1 MTAWR
6 AAQRRKVRKAA
17 TALPETL
24 ANNETRAKET
34 RAKETRAKGTWAKG
48 TWAKKTLAK
57 TRGGEANVQRI
68 LDAALAVFATEGFAG
83 ARIDAI
89 AARAGLSKPNL
100 LYYFRTKQELYLAA
114 LRRTLDT
121 WLVPLARIEAD
132 SDPRAALTDYVT
144 EKLEYAR
151 DYPEASRLFAIEVM
165 RGAPVLKDVLSGELK
180 VLVDRK
186 VTLLRRWMAQ
196 GRLARRDPHHLI
208 FMIWATTQHYAD
220 FSTQVEAITERTLH
234 HPGFFAAARQ
244 SILDAVL
251 GPEPG

>member
-1 MTAWR
+1 MTAGR
-6 AAQRRKVRKAA
+6 AAQKRKVRKAA
-17 TALPETL
+17 TALPETF
-24 ANNETRAKET
+24 AAEKAKES
-34 RAKETRAKGTWAKG
+34 W
-48 TWAKKTLAK
+48 AK

-68 LDAALAVFATEGFAG
+68 LDAALSVFATEGFAG

-100 LYYFRTKQELYLAA
+100 LYYFRTKQELY
-114 LRRTLDT
+114 
-121 WLVPLARIEAD
+121 
-132 SDPRAALTDYVT
+132 RAALTDYVT

>member
-24 ANNETRAKET
+24 ANKETWAKEN
-34 RAKETRAKGTWAKG
+34 WAKG
-48 TWAKKTLAK
+48 TWAK

-132 SDPRAALTDYVT
+132 SDPRAALTDYMT
-144 EKLEYAR
+144 
-151 DYPEASRLFAIEVM
+151 
-165 RGAPVLKDVLSGELK
+165 
-180 VLVDRK
+180 
-186 VTLLRRWMAQ
+186 
-196 GRLARRDPHHLI
+196 
-208 FMIWATTQHYAD
+208 
-220 FSTQVEAITERTLH
+220 
-234 HPGFFAAARQ
+234 
-244 SILDAVL
+244 
-251 GPEPG
+251 

>member
-1 MTAWR
+1 MTAGR
-6 AAQRRKVRKAA
+6 AVQRRKVRKAA
-17 TALPETL
+17 TALPEMR
-24 ANNETRAKET
+24 ANKEAWAKET
-34 RAKETRAKGTWAKG
+34 PANGTWAK
-48 TWAKKTLAK
+48 TWAKTP
-57 TRGGEANVQRI
+57 GGEANVQRI
-68 LDAALAVFATEGFAG
+68 LDAALSVFATEGFAG

-165 RGAPVLKDVLSGELK
+165 RGAPVLKEVLSGELK

>member
-24 ANNETRAKET
+24 ANKETWAKENG
-34 RAKETRAKGTWAKG
+34 AKGTW
-48 TWAKKTLAK
+48 AK